1 MATLSQSDADHA
13 GHHCDRHGNAHTG
26 YRHIAVLRHLA
37 VHEDTGKAHQK
48 IPQCGRN
55 ADCQNAGGNLF
66 FHGKVLEADAEGGR
80 AFQEV
85 DDVISCANHISDDG
99 RNVSFQRLYR

>member
-1 MATLSQSDADHA
+1 MQRRMATLSQSDADHA
-13 GHHCDRHGNAHTG
+13 GHHCDLHGNAHTG

-55 ADCQNAGGNLF
+55 ADARTPEETF
-66 FHGKVLEADAEGGR
+66 
-80 AFQEV
+80 
-85 DDVISCANHISDDG
+85 
-99 RNVSFQRLYR
+99 SFTEKSLRLMLREEEPFRK